1 MLPQP
6 HQHHGEHAVIVAEIV
21 ATSLVPTVEFEGG
34 PVMGNRL
41 FQEPS
46 RGGELALLEVEA
58 RQRVE
63 RGPRARRYSGTSGNR
78 LRRDSCASSAWR

>member
-1 MLPQP
+1 
-6 HQHHGEHAVIVAEIV
+6 
-21 ATSLVPTVEFEGG
+21 
-34 PVMGNRL
+34 MGNRL

-63 RGPRARRYSGTSGNR
+63 RAPQGQTVLGHVGKQAQERFLRIECLVINL
-78 LRRDSCASSAWR
+78 LRRQLGSAIPAKGPG